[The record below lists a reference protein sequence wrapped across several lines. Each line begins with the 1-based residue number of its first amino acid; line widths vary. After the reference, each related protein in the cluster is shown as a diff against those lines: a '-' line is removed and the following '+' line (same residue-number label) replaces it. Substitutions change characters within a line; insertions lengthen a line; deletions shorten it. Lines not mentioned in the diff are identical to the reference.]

1 MSDGQAPAASR
12 APVGRPLLSLSLAA
26 MMDEVHAHSG
36 AVYLLSQEHSVLE
49 MAVMAGL
56 PRAFAA
62 PWERVALGAPIPV
75 AEAARER
82 RLVWV
87 GGEEDMARLY
97 PRIAVV
103 LPYPFA
109 LAALPVATDTTV
121 YGAVF
126 VTWPGSHPPVMS
138 DHEREHLTA
147 ACRRL
152 AVRLERAA
160 EQSLPLAPEPD
171 LLGSPPVG
179 GVAGTLGTVEA
190 ARMVARL
197 PYGLCSLDLHGRVAF
212 ANAAAAE
219 LIGVPVSRLLG
230 TQLWASVPWL
240 NDPVYED
247 RYRAALFSQQGTSFV
262 ALRPPGDWLSFRMY
276 PSTTG
281 LSVRITRARGV
292 APMGPAA
299 PRTGVADGAA
309 GGAPGGS
316 GGDTEGRA
324 PVGGAPEGGA
334 SEGGSPGSAASEG
347 GSSQGGPSARVGGAP
362 SRLVTIS
369 QVLTLAGALTEA
381 VGAQD
386 VVQLVADEIAPAVG
400 AQAVVVLGSRANRL
414 HVLGHRG
421 YPDPHIVERF
431 DGAPLT
437 QQTPG
442 VHALNT
448 GVPAFFESRAQL
460 ERLYPARLATP
471 DGFAAWAYLPLIAS
485 GRPVGTCVLA
495 YAEPHPFPTDER
507 AVLISLSGLI
517 ALALER
523 ALLYDAKHQLAHG
536 LQAALLPHSLPP
548 LPGVTAAARYLP
560 ATRGMDIGGD
570 FYDLVPTAGEAAAVI
585 GDVQGHNVTAAGLMG
600 QLRTAVRAYTTVG
613 QAPEQVM
620 TSTNRLLIDLGAD
633 LFASCLYLRLDPA
646 HGRAVMA
653 RAGHPPPL
661 LLRPDG
667 RVRVLDLAGGPLL
680 GIDASAAYPTT
691 EVALAP
697 GSVLVLY
704 TDGLI
709 ESPGVDIEDALA
721 ALGRR
726 LARVGDQPLDRLAD
740 ALVGHLAAAEER
752 LDDVALL
759 LLRAQR

>member
-1 MSDGQAPAASR
+1 MVGVSDGQMSAQAPATTR
-12 APVGRPLLSLSLAA
+12 TRVGRPLLSLALAS
-26 MMDEVHAHSG
+26 MMDEVNAHSG
-36 AVYLLSQEHSVLE
+36 AVYLLSPAEPVLE

-62 PWERVALGAPIPV
+62 PWERVGLSAPIPV
-75 AEAARER
+75 ADAVRER

-87 GGEEDMARLY
+87 GGEEEMAARY

-109 LAALPVATDTTV
+109 LAAVPVATGSTA

-126 VTWPGSHPPVMS
+126 VTWPGSHPPDLS
-138 DHEREHLTA
+138 DRERDHLTA
-147 ACRRL
+147 ACDRL
-152 AVRLERAA
+152 AKRLERAL
-160 EQSLPLAPEPD
+160 EESRQLLPEPD
-171 LLGSPPVG
+171 LLGGPPVG
-179 GVAGTLGTVEA
+179 GLAGTLGTVEA

-219 LIGVPVSRLLG
+219 LIGLPVSRLLG

-247 RYRAALFSQQGTSFV
+247 RYRAALMSQQTTSFV
-262 ALRPPGDWLSFRMY
+262 ALRPPGDWMSFRMY

-281 LSVRITRARGV
+281 LSVRVTRARAV
-292 APMGPAA
+292 AEMNRAGPQ
-299 PRTGVADGAA
+299 P
-309 GGAPGGS
+309 
-316 GGDTEGRA
+316 GDT
-324 PVGGAPEGGA
+324 
-334 SEGGSPGSAASEG
+334 
-347 GSSQGGPSARVGGAP
+347 P

-381 VGAQD
+381 VGVQD

-400 AQAVVVLGSRANRL
+400 SQALVVLGSRAGRL

-421 YPDPHIVERF
+421 YPDAQVVERF
-431 DGAPLT
+431 DGLPLAEP
-437 QQTPG
+437 TPG
-442 VHALNT
+442 THALNT
-448 GVPAFFESRAQL
+448 GVPAFFDSREEL
-460 ERLYPARLATP
+460 ERLYPSRHATP

-495 YAEPHPFPTDER
+495 YAEPHPFPADER
-507 AVLISLSGLI
+507 AVLTSLGGLI
-517 ALALER
+517 AQALER

-548 LPGVTAAARYLP
+548 LAGIDSASRYLP
-560 ATRGMDIGGD
+560 ATHGMEIGGD
-570 FYDLVPTAGEAAAVI
+570 FYDLVPTRGGAAAVI

-600 QLRTAVRAYTTVG
+600 QIRTAVRAYTTVG
-613 QAPEQVM
+613 QAPEEVM
-620 TSTNRLLIDLGAD
+620 GSTNRLLIDLGAD

-646 HGRAVMA
+646 RGRAVMA

-661 LLRPDG
+661 LRRPDG

-680 GIDASAAYPTT
+680 GIDGSAGYPTT
-691 EVALAP
+691 EVDLAP
-697 GSVLVLY
+697 GSVLALY

-721 ALGRR
+721 GLGER
-726 LARVGDQPLDRLAD
+726 LTEAGELPLDELAD
-740 ALVGHLAAAEER
+740 HLVRHSTAARER

-759 LLRAQR
+759 LLRAR